1 MGIPDRQCRRLLSRY
16 NQSGPLKL
24 LAIKEGTPNEVC
36 ESGS

>member
-1 MGIPDRQCRRLLSRY
+1 MTDHAPAFLLWMKLTDS
-16 NQSGPLKL
+16 KL